1 MPVEDHR
8 RLAALAALAARLGQL
23 ALGRL
28 GRATSRRA
36 FAPASARAR
45 ASTPASAS
53 ASTSASAPASASTPA
68 SILLSGQRVRVA
80 VLAPPW
86 TLQPLM
92 LAQSLRDRWAVA
104 LGLDA

>member
-1 MPVEDHR
+1 MPVEDH

-36 FAPASARAR
+36 FARASARAR
-45 ASTPASAS
+45 ASAPAS
-53 ASTSASAPASASTPA
+53 ASASTPA